1 MHPNVAAILRHFEY
15 AHLPE
20 PQREIS
26 QRFHTLAYE
35 LAKGLE
41 GPELT
46 TGLRLLLQSKDCM
59 VRATREHD
67 DVPPAVAVDWQQQ
80 KDARTEFRGKL
91 SEEIANATRI
101 RKS

>member
-1 MHPNVAAILRHFEY
+1 MHPNVVAILRHFEFE
-15 AHLPE
+15 HLPE

-26 QRFHTLAYE
+26 QRFHALAYE

-41 GPELT
+41 GPELIA
-46 TGLRLLLQSKDCM
+46 GLRKLLEAKDCA
-59 VRATREHD
+59 VRASLA
-67 DVPPAVAVDWQQQ
+67 DVPPAVAVDWQKQ